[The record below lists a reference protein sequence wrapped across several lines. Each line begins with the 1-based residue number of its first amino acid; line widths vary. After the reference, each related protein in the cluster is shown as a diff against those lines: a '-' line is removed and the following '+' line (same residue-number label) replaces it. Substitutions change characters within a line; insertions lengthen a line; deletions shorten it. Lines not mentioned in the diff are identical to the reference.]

1 MLRLCVVLLALA
13 NLGYWGWTQG
23 WLADMGWAPAQPRE
37 SYRMEQQLRPQALR
51 MLSADEARKLEA
63 AAPVV
68 RPPECLQA
76 GIYPAGQSE
85 AWRQAL
91 DGVLAPSQWDL
102 QDGVEAGR
110 WLIYMGP
117 YASVEQLNRK
127 KAELRYRNV
136 PFELPR
142 NPALEPGLIL
152 GSFDSAV
159 AAQEGLAQLG
169 KRGVRTARVEQERAE
184 LKGFWVRLPVVD
196 EALRARLEEF
206 KPLMAG
212 KIWRSCR

>member
-1 MLRLCVVLLALA
+1 MLRLCVVVLALA

-23 WLADMGWAPAQPRE
+23 WFADLGWAPAQPRE
-37 SYRMEQQLRPQALR
+37 AYRMDQQIRPQALR
-51 MLSADEARKLEA
+51 ILSAEEARKLEA
-63 AAPVV
+63 AAPSV
-68 RPPECLQA
+68 RAPECLQS
-76 GIYPAGQSE
+76 GIYPASQSD

-91 DGVLAPSQWDL
+91 EGALAPPQWEV

-117 YASVEQLNRK
+117 YGSVEQLNRK

-152 GSFDSAV
+152 GSFDSAS
-159 AAQEGLAQLG
+159 AAQESLVLLG

-196 EALRARLEEF
+196 EALRGRLDEF